1 MKDIFLTFPE
11 PLRKQIL
18 LQCAGGGFGIAM
30 FLILLVYG
38 RDWYFLF
45 PCAALVIVSLSG
57 ATSLY
62 DRCRQ
67 ERYVTI
73 EAACTEITRTPFRRR
88 IKSLYLRSEQYTTK
102 LVGVRN
108 ICGLAVGDT
117 LTLYVSDNA
126 AIYEMDGSMILCS
139 YLALSK
145 VQRQKD

>member
-1 MKDIFLTFPE
+1 MKDTFLTFPE

-18 LQCAGGGFGIAM
+18 LQCTGGGFGIAM

-38 RDWYFLF
+38 RNWFFLF
-45 PCAALVIVSLSG
+45 PCEALVIVSLSG
-57 ATSLY
+57 AASLY

-67 ERYVTI
+67 GRYVTI

-88 IKSLYLRSEQYTTK
+88 IKSLYLRSEQHTIK

-108 ICGLAVGDT
+108 IRGLAVGDT
-117 LTLYVSDNA
+117 MALYVSDNA
-126 AIYEMDGSMILCS
+126 AIYEMDGSMVLCS

-145 VQRQKD
+145 VQQQKD

>member
-1 MKDIFLTFPE
+1 MKDTFLTFPE

-30 FLILLVYG
+30 FLILLVYV

-88 IKSLYLRSEQYTTK
+88 IKSLYLRSEQYTIK

>member
-1 MKDIFLTFPE
+1 MKDIFLAFPE

-88 IKSLYLRSEQYTTK
+88 IKSLYLRSEQYTIK

-126 AIYEMDGSMILCS
+126 AIYEMDGSMVLCS

-145 VQRQKD
+145 VQQQKD

>member
-1 MKDIFLTFPE
+1 MKDTFLTFPE
-11 PLRKQIL
+11 PLRKRIL

-30 FLILLVYG
+30 LLILLVYG
-38 RDWYFLF
+38 RDWHFLF
-45 PCAALVIVSLSG
+45 PCAALAIVSLSG
-57 ATSLY
+57 AASLY

-67 ERYVTI
+67 GRYVTI

-88 IKSLYLRSEQYTTK
+88 IKSLYLRSEQYTIK

-108 ICGLAVGDT
+108 IRGLAVGDT
-117 LTLYVSDNA
+117 MTLYVSDNA
-126 AIYEMDGSMILCS
+126 AIYEMDGSMVLCS

>member
-88 IKSLYLRSEQYTTK
+88 IKSLYLRSEQYTIK

-126 AIYEMDGSMILCS
+126 AIYEMDGSMVLCS

-145 VQRQKD
+145 VQQQKD

>member
-38 RDWYFLF
+38 CDWYFLF

-88 IKSLYLRSEQYTTK
+88 IKSLYLRSEQYTIK